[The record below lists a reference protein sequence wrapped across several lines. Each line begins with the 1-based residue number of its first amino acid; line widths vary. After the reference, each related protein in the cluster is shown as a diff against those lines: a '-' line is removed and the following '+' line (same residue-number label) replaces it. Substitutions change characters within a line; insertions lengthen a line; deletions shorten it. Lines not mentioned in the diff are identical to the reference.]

1 MSTKHPAPSSVWR
14 TRAGRRA
21 TGALGL
27 TLSAVAALALT
38 PGCRRKPPAP
48 SAPAASAS
56 APIVERF
63 ARCTQPADGSIVT
76 FGDTPAEPNDPL
88 PFAAEVGSGV
98 ASARGFAVGLL
109 KPEGR
114 GSAAAVLTFG
124 PDGKPGR
131 SYALG
136 LAHGD
141 TPPPRPAA
149 RGDTLAFGLLEA
161 GASNRRLRLGLLNDD
176 VAWGP
181 SFEQGRDESFGF
193 DLALGESRGIATWD
207 DDERV
212 SNVHG
217 VIKLATFDA
226 ATLAAPSPAR
236 TITGPTTNAEMPRVV
251 ARQGGFWLVWVAT
264 RPEHVDE
271 EARAVGEDAEYRW
284 LEALSLDAQG
294 EPIGGPKRISPNDGH
309 VLTFDLLAV
318 DGGRA
323 VVIYRDDDVPS
334 GGAGGALFR
343 IVLRPDG
350 PSEASPLADL
360 AGPSGAPSLLP
371 GWLAV
376 ADAGAETRLLPLDPA
391 GEFSG
396 SALREPVL
404 GFGEPVA
411 AQGDRL
417 LVVRPG
423 GGGVRVFTTA
433 CSRAELPR
441 VPD

>member
-1 MSTKHPAPSSVWR
+1 MST
-14 TRAGRRA
+14 TR
-21 TGALGL
+21 
-27 TLSAVAALALT
+27 AALALSAAAALALAA
-38 PGCRRKPPAP
+38 GCRRKPPGP

-56 APIVERF
+56 APLADRF
-63 ARCTQPADGSIVT
+63 SRCAPPPDGAVVA
-76 FGDTPAEPNDPL
+76 FGDGRAEPDDPL
-88 PFAAEVGSGV
+88 PFAAEVGSG
-98 ASARGFAVGLL
+98 AAYGRGFAVGML

-124 PDGKPGR
+124 RDGAPGR

-161 GASNRRLRLGLLNDD
+161 GASTRRLRLGLLADD

-193 DLALGESRGIATWD
+193 DLALGEARGVATWD
-207 DDERV
+207 DDERAPT
-212 SNVHG
+212 VHG
-217 VIKLATFDA
+217 VIRLATFEP

-236 TITGPTTNAEMPRVV
+236 TVTARETNAEMPRVV
-251 ARQGGFWLVWVAT
+251 ARQGGFWLVWVAS
-264 RPEHVDE
+264 RPERVDE
-271 EARAVGEDAEYRW
+271 AARAPGEDAEYRW

-294 EPIGGPKRISPNDGH
+294 EPIGGPKRISPPDGH

-318 DGGRA
+318 EGGRA
-323 VVIYRDDDVPS
+323 VVVYRDDDVPS
-334 GGAGGALFR
+334 GGAGGTLFR
-343 IVLRPDG
+343 VLLRPDG
-350 PSEASPLADL
+350 PSEASPLPDL

-376 ADAGAETRLLPLDPA
+376 ADAAAETRLLPLDP
-391 GEFSG
+391 SG
-396 SALREPVL
+396 QPSGAALREPVL

-411 AQGDRL
+411 AQADRL

-433 CSRAELPR
+433 CSRAEP
-441 VPD
+441 PTAAP